1 MIMIKRWIAGTA
13 VAGFAVAVL
22 AGSALADTQMKGQ
35 ELLKHAR
42 IAPEQ
47 ARSIALKAHPGQVT
61 DEALERAP
69 DGSGYLYSFTI
80 KSPSG
85 VSQVAVDANSGKVP
99 PNAKPSGRAG

>member
-1 MIMIKRWIAGTA
+1 MKRWIAN
-13 VAGFAVAVL
+13 AVL
-22 AGSALADTQMKGQ
+22 AGLAAAAVAGSASADTEIRGH

-69 DGSGYLYSFTI
+69 NGAGYLYSFTI
-80 KSPSG
+80 KDRSG
-85 VSQVAVDANSGKVP
+85 VAQVAVDANSGKIL
-99 PNAKPSGRAG
+99 PNAHAG